1 MHTLPL
7 LISVA
12 AALGAAFLGGFAARR
27 LGLPAIVG
35 YLVAGMAIGPFTPG
49 YVGDRESIAQLAE
62 LGVVL
67 LMFGVGLHFSLRDL
81 WEVRHVAVPGAILQM
96 AAAGAG
102 GFALG
107 RLWGWSVAASIVLG
121 LAVSIASTVVLLR
134 GLMDAA
140 LLSTRHGKVA
150 VGWLVLEDLATVAA
164 LLLLPA
170 LAPAG
175 AASAEPRDGIGL
187 GLGKAAVFVALVL
200 FVGGRLVPRL
210 LMKVARTRSRELF
223 LLGVLAL
230 AVGTG
235 LVASELFGV
244 SLALG
249 AFLAGV
255 VVSESPL
262 GHHAGAEILPFREA
276 FAVLFFVSV
285 GMLVD
290 PTVVWRDPLRVLALT
305 GWVVAGKAV
314 IATAL
319 AFVVPVSLRTA
330 LIVAAGLSQIG
341 EFSFIVGETSL
352 RLGLI
357 EPAQYTLVLWAA
369 LLSITVNP
377 FMFRL
382 VAPAEAWLQRSEW
395 VRRRMDR
402 ARPAEAERK
411 EVSGHVV
418 VVGYGRVG
426 RHVVEVLGRIG
437 VPRLVVEMDPER
449 VAELEKHAVPVL
461 FGDAANSEIL
471 DHAGL
476 KNARALV
483 TTLPDGA
490 ASELVVA
497 TARQRAPGTPI
508 VARAATAD
516 GLKRLARLGA
526 EDVIHPELEGGLE
539 ILIRT
544 LLRLGYP
551 ARQVHS
557 YADSVRS
564 EQYERGDTA
573 GTEHRLLD
581 RLVRSAPSIDLA
593 WLEVPAESPL
603 AGRSIA
609 SAGLRARTGASVVA
623 LVRKGQTTLNPEPA
637 TVFNPGDQVA
647 LIGAPPEIAAAEAL
661 FAAG

>member
-1 MHTLPL
+1 MHHLPL
-7 LISVA
+7 LVNVA
-12 AALGAAFLGGFAARR
+12 AALGAAFVGGFAARR

-35 YLVAGMAIGPFTPG
+35 YLLAGMAIGPFTPG
-49 YVGDRESIAQLAE
+49 FEGDRESIAQLAE

-67 LMFGVGLHFSLRDL
+67 LMFGVGLHFSLREL
-81 WEVRHVAVPGAILQM
+81 WEVRHAAIPGALLQM
-96 AAAGAG
+96 AIAGAG

-107 RLWGWSVAASIVLG
+107 RLWGWSVATSVVLG

-134 GLMDAA
+134 GLMDGG
-140 LLSTRHGKVA
+140 LLSSRHGKVA
-150 VGWLVLEDLATVAA
+150 VGWLVLEDLATVGA

-170 LAPAG
+170 LAPAETPAG
-175 AASAEPRDGIGL
+175 SGSGIGTSL
-187 GLGKAAVFVALVL
+187 LKAAVFVGLVL
-200 FVGGRLVPRL
+200 FLGGRLVPWL
-210 LMKVARTRSRELF
+210 LMRVVRTRSRELF

-230 AVGTG
+230 AIGTA
-235 LVASELFGV
+235 LVAAEFFGV

-262 GHHAGAEILPFREA
+262 GHHAGAEILPFRET

-290 PTVVWRDPLRVLALT
+290 PTVLWREADRVLALT
-305 GWVVAGKAV
+305 AWVVAGKAL

-319 AFVVPVSLRTA
+319 AFVIPMSLRTA

-341 EFSFIVGETSL
+341 EFSFIVGETAL
-352 RLGLI
+352 RLGLMA
-357 EPAQYTLVLWAA
+357 PDQYTLVLCAA

-382 VAPAEAWLQRSEW
+382 AGPAEAWLRRSALL
-395 VRRRMDR
+395 RRMVDR
-402 ARPAEAERK
+402 SRGTETDPPQ
-411 EVSGHVV
+411 VSGHVV
-418 VVGYGRVG
+418 VVGFGRVG
-426 RHVVEVLGRIG
+426 RHVVDVLGRLG
-437 VPRLVVEMDPER
+437 VPHLVVEMDPER
-449 VAELEKHAVPVL
+449 TAELERLSVPTL
-461 FGDAANSEIL
+461 FGDAANSEVL

-476 KNARALV
+476 NRARALV

-497 TARQRAPGTPI
+497 AARDRAPAVPI
-508 VARAATAD
+508 VARAASAE
-516 GLKRLARLGA
+516 GMKRLAKLGA
-526 EDVIHPELEGGLE
+526 QDVIHPELEGGLE

-544 LLRLGYP
+544 LVRLGYP

-564 EQYERGDTA
+564 EQY
-573 GTEHRLLD
+573 GTGTDHGGKHRLLD
-581 RLVRSAPSIDLA
+581 RLVRTAPSIDLS
-593 WLEVPAESPL
+593 WLEVPAGSPL

-609 SAGLRARTGASVVA
+609 EAGLRARSGASVVA
-623 LVRKGQTTLNPEPA
+623 IVKNGETTLNPEPS
-637 TVFNPGDQVA
+637 TVFAAGDQVA
-647 LIGAPPEIAAAEAL
+647 LIGAPPEIAAAEGL
-661 FAAG
+661 FATAG